1 MPSPATT
8 TTGTSGGTA
17 QTTQAANVNGSGGG
31 VTSFRRATREHTEL
45 TNTSVYTM
53 TVNPQSPVG
62 GSIQLGA
69 YGYLRGVLL
78 TVTVTAGVA
87 GTAFQP
93 RGPFAVLQNI
103 MLTEPNGAPIHQFN
117 DGFELY
123 VENKYFG
130 NSLYFNDDPKGGLF
144 TAAVPNFQFQL
155 YLPCELNIRDGLGS
169 LPNQN
174 AAAMF
179 LLKYQVAG
187 SASVYTTTPTT
198 QPTVT
203 VAVETVGYDQP
214 QATTDGVAN
223 QVSPPA
229 LNTTQFCTVQQYPV
243 VLGPNRIKLTRVG
256 NYIRNLAFIFT
267 DAAGSRTVGDTNWPT
282 QLEIDVDARP
292 MTFMQKYTWRQQMY
306 GRYGYNATTLD
317 SLTVPNTQD
326 SGVFVYDFC
335 HEFDGAVGNENR
347 DGWLK
352 TYGSTRLEVFG
363 NFGVAGILYVITN
376 DVAVAGNVF
385 L

>member
-8 TTGTSGGTA
+8 NTGTAGGTA
-17 QTTQAANVNGSGGG
+17 QTTQAANPASSAG
-31 VTSFRRATREHTEL
+31 VTSFRRATREHSEL

-53 TVNPQSPVG
+53 TLNPQSPQG
-62 GSIQLGA
+62 GSISLNA
-69 YGYLRGVLL
+69 YGYLRGVML
-78 TVTVTAGVA
+78 TVTIAGGVA
-87 GTAFQP
+87 GTAFQGK
-93 RGPFAVLQNI
+93 GPFAVLQNI

-117 DGFELY
+117 DGWELY
-123 VENKYFG
+123 AADKYGG
-130 NSLYFNDDPKGGLF
+130 NSIYFNDDPKGGIF
-144 TAAVPNFQFQL
+144 SAVMPNAQFQL
-155 YLPCELNIRDGLGS
+155 FLPCELNIRDGLGS

-187 SASVYTTTPTT
+187 SGSVYTTTPTT

-203 VAVETVGYDQP
+203 VAAETIGYDQP
-214 QATTDGVAN
+214 QASTDGVAN
-223 QVSPPA
+223 QISPPA
-229 LNTTQFCTVQQYPV
+229 LNTTQFYTVQQYPIV
-243 VLGPNRIKLTRVG
+243 AGPNRIKLTRVG
-256 NYIRNLAFIFT
+256 NYIRNLGFYFT

-292 MTFMQKYTWRQQMY
+292 MTFMQKITWRQQMY
-306 GRYGYNATTLD
+306 GRYGYNASTLD
-317 SLTVPNTQD
+317 SLTVPGTQD
-326 SGVFVYDFC
+326 SGLFWYDFC

-363 NFGVAGILYVITN
+363 SFGVAGILNVITN